1 MTDEGLHKLS
11 CAIIARAVYDYR
23 SALKGHYV
31 NGYRSSE
38 DVKDDCE
45 RFFRSSWFHRLAPD
59 IDGEWIIECTKKNV
73 KEWRR
78 EHNSKR
84 KKNSPRTV
92 KKTTPSG
99 KVVAFTLFALYY
111 DGKRTVVGTADE
123 LAKKIGIS
131 RDFVYRRAR
140 KAMNGIKFSS
150 DPVVVP
156 VNTKYDNEDFAKS
169 VLKQKKQ
176 KKERQPDAQYR
187 LIDYRTLEVIMVGT
201 AKELAEYEHVHVNSV
216 RQRARHFD
224 DYIKFRP
231 SVNLVE
237 KIKCM

>member
-1 MTDEGLHKLS
+1 MTDDGLHRLT

-23 SALKGHYV
+23 SALKGHCIQ
-31 NGYRSSE
+31 GYRNCE
-38 DVKDDCE
+38 DIKDDCE

-73 KEWRR
+73 KDWKR
-78 EHNSKR
+78 EYNSKR

-99 KVVAFTLFALYY
+99 KVVASTLFALYY

-123 LAKKIGIS
+123 LGEKIGIS
-131 RDFVYRRAR
+131 RDSVYRRAR
-140 KAMNGIKFSS
+140 KALNGIKISS
-150 DPVVVP
+150 DPIVVP
-156 VNTKYDNEDFAKS
+156 ANTEYDNEEYTKS
-169 VLKQKKQ
+169 VIKPRKTKVCTS
-176 KKERQPDAQYR
+176 PDAQYR
-187 LIDYRTLEVIMVGT
+187 LIDNRTLEVIMVGT
-201 AKELAEYEHVHVNSV
+201 AKELAEYEHVHVNSIH
-216 RQRARHFD
+216 QRARHFD

-237 KIKCM
+237 KIK